1 MTSTFDVLAQ
11 VCVLIEKKIKSGG
24 HTGEFVFRLAL
35 RGRSSGGVW
44 GLEKLLVRWPCSVPA
59 FRFRTRPGVQL
70 LAAWGSAGSA
80 GTSP

>member
-35 RGRSSGGVW
+35 RGRSIGVGAW
-44 GLEKLLVRWPCSVPA
+44 RKGVGEVAGSLALFSASVP
-59 FRFRTRPGVQL
+59 V
-70 LAAWGSAGSA
+70 
-80 GTSP
+80 